1 MRRSVQSKAKSVFPL
16 SEPVAFRRKISLF
29 STTDHVIHM
38 TGHGCA
44 MRKAAVFSILFV
56 VVLLVVTEIAEAQQQ
71 AKILKIGA
79 LTRVRCFNRWLDLCL
94 RGFRKLGYVE
104 GKNVTFERRFADDQ
118 LARLAGLADE
128 LVRLKVDV
136 LLTPGRLGRWLSR
149 KPPARSPSF
158 LLEPFLILL
167 RRVSGQPRTAW
178 GEYHGVHHHCGGFD
192 WQTTGVAQTNHS
204 ETLARCSAVGSKKFR
219 QCAIMER

>member
-16 SEPVAFRRKISLF
+16 SEPIAFRRKISLF
-29 STTDHVIHM
+29 STTGHVIHM

-56 VVLLVVTEIAEAQQQ
+56 VVLLVVTEIAGAQHQ
-71 AKILKIGA
+71 AKMLKIG
-79 LTRVRCFNRWLDLCL
+79 WLSPGSAVSIARIDLFL
-94 RGFRKLGYVE
+94 REFRKLGYVE

-136 LLTPGRLGRWLSR
+136 LLTPGANGELASR

-167 RRVSGQPRTAW
+167 RRG
-178 GEYHGVHHHCGGFD
+178 
-192 WQTTGVAQTNHS
+192 
-204 ETLARCSAVGSKKFR
+204 
-219 QCAIMER
+219 